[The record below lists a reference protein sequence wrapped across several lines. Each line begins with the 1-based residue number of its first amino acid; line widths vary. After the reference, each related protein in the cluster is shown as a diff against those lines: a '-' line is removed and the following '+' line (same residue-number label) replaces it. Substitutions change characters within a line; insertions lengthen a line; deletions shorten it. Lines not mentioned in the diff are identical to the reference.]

1 MGKNTIIVLLVG
13 LTFAYV
19 RLADAQQTKK
29 SPRIGYLT
37 ASTPA
42 AQLPSSK
49 VLLSTN
55 RNVTQPLSA
64 HASTRLIPKT
74 DKEKE

>member
-1 MGKNTIIVLLVG
+1 MTAVNRAGMGKNTIIVLLVG

-29 SPRIGYLT
+29 PPRIGYLT

-42 AQLPSSK
+42 A
-49 VLLSTN
+49 
-55 RNVTQPLSA
+55 
-64 HASTRLIPKT
+64 
-74 DKEKE
+74 